1 MRLWPTRPPLEVGKG
16 ERVLAWAQA
25 ETVATAE
32 VAATSPVA
40 IGGTRDAFYLP
51 GRVPWEQIKGADWD
65 QDSEVLRVSELG
77 DWGRPH
83 TVYEFTLT
91 DPGRL
96 LQLVR
101 ERITASVVLQRHV
114 PITGKRGVRVVAR
127 RPPGR
132 SAQVSWFFEYD
143 QGIDPED
150 PAVARAADDALA
162 AAQAEVGAS

>member
-1 MRLWPTRPPLEVGKG
+1 MKFWPTRPPLEVAKG

-25 ETVATAE
+25 EAVATAE
-32 VAATSPVA
+32 ESATTTCA

-65 QDSEVLRVSELG
+65 QESEVLRVSELG
-77 DWGRPH
+77 AWGQPH
-83 TVYEFTLT
+83 TVYEFTMT

-143 QGIDPED
+143 HGIDPED
-150 PAVARAADDALA
+150 PVVARAADDALA